1 VGRLDGRVAIVTGGA
16 KGIGVHYAR
25 TLAAEGARLMIADVA
40 DGKEVA
46 ESLARQHGANSV
58 ASAIADVSDETA
70 VKALV
75 AETMERFGQID
86 VLVNNAALFAP
97 LRETKCTEIDAAVW
111 DRVWRSICAGRF
123 SWSNM
128 WRRT

>member
-1 VGRLDGRVAIVTGGA
+1 
-16 KGIGVHYAR
+16 
-25 TLAAEGARLMIADVA
+25 
-40 DGKEVA
+40 
-46 ESLARQHGANSV
+46 
-58 ASAIADVSDETA
+58 

-75 AETMERFGQID
+75 AETMGRFGQID

-111 DRVWRSICAGRF
+111 DASWRSICAGRF
-123 SWSNM
+123 SRSNM